1 MAGVGSD
8 RDRGRFFSHMS
19 ESRQALFVKN
29 FTKSA
34 CPAFWEGEKP
44 REQPLETLF
53 EQLNAALKVRLC
65 IAGHTGSTSPP
76 ARASFAVMLTASRLI
91 FPALIALLSC
101 AHAASKSRPVS
112 AAGKPNVLFIIAD
125 DLRDYAAWMRG
136 HPQSVTP
143 NMDRLAKMGM
153 RFTNAHCNYALCNP
167 SRTSL
172 LTGMLPSSSGVFGN
186 EQDWRRSV
194 QIAGKPTLPE
204 HFKAMGYTTVAAG
217 KIFHANHGGPEGRLT
232 GWHGGRRGFEQDSA
246 WNLRFPQPG
255 VQIPDL
261 PVHTGQNF
269 NGLNI
274 WHWDWGGIPV
284 AEEKTDDGQIAAF
297 AAEFL
302 TQKQKKPF
310 FLALGLYRPHSPW
323 YVPQKYF
330 DSLPLDSI
338 KLPEVKADDLDDV
351 PAIAK
356 THLSKEG
363 YHKLILEKNL
373 WKDAVRAYLASV
385 AFCDAM
391 LGRILAAVES
401 GPNAKNT
408 IIVFT
413 SDHGWYL
420 GEKQMWHKGRL
431 WEPATRVPLSIY
443 APGITQPDSLSAQP
457 VALID
462 LYPTL
467 CDLTRL
473 PLPRHLDGSSLKP
486 LLLDPAAKRDHPA
499 VTCMGGGKNAGY
511 AARDERWRYIRYA
524 DGSEELYDHQTDP
537 HEWTNLAAEPE
548 HAAQKTALAAF
559 FPKEFKSALRP
570 AAEIIG
576 AVSPSGSDD
585 LTLNIGDT
593 ISAAEAPKLQGRG
606 VFIDAAFEFDPLVDQ
621 DSTLL
626 AQGDDQ
632 SGYVLHMVASQP
644 TLTVF
649 VDGRE
654 KTISGAALEKGR
666 VNIRVQI
673 DTGGVITIAVPGHS
687 EVLAVAP
694 FEQGFPQEP
703 KTGIAVGQSFGILKV
718 AKYPNSTPFDGQVYR
733 LHLTIL
739 PPHQTS
745 PASAPQAPDQ
755 NH

>member
-1 MAGVGSD
+1 MLSRSCILLFSFALLAVPAGV
-8 RDRGRFFSHMS
+8 
-19 ESRQALFVKN
+19 AAKPKAKVI
-29 FTKSA
+29 SA
-34 CPAFWEGEKP
+34 
-44 REQPLETLF
+44 Q
-53 EQLNAALKVRLC
+53 
-65 IAGHTGSTSPP
+65 
-76 ARASFAVMLTASRLI
+76 
-91 FPALIALLSC
+91 
-101 AHAASKSRPVS
+101 
-112 AAGKPNVLFIIAD
+112 GKPNVLFIIAD
-125 DLRDYAAWMRG
+125 DLRDYAAWMGG

-194 QIAGKPTLPE
+194 QIVGKPTLPE
-204 HFKAMGYTTVAAG
+204 YFKTQGYTTAAAG
-217 KIFHANHGGPEGRLT
+217 KIFHANHGGPEGRLA
-232 GWHGGRRGFEQDSA
+232 GWHGGRRGFEQDAA
-246 WNLRFPQPG
+246 WDLRFPQAG

-274 WHWDWGGIPV
+274 WHWDWAGIPV
-284 AEEKTDDGQIAAF
+284 EDDKTDDGQIATF

-330 DSLPLDSI
+330 DALPLDSI
-338 KLPEVKADDLDDV
+338 KLPEVKEGDLDDV

-356 THLSKEG
+356 SHLKEG

-373 WKDAVRAYLASV
+373 WKDAVRAYLANV

-391 LGRILAAVES
+391 LGRILEAVEK
-401 GPNAKNT
+401 GPNAANT

-420 GEKQMWHKGRL
+420 GEKQMWHKGKL
-431 WEPATRVPLSIY
+431 WEPTTRVPLSIY
-443 APGITQPDSLSAQP
+443 APGVTQPDSLSAQP

-467 CDLTRL
+467 CDLTKL
-473 PLPRHLDGSSLKP
+473 PLPEHLDGDSLKP
-486 LLLDPAAKRDHPA
+486 LLQDPAKKRDHPA
-499 VTCMGGGKNAGY
+499 VTCMSGGKNAGY

-524 DGSEELYDHQTDP
+524 DGSEELYDHQADP
-537 HEWTNLAAEPE
+537 HEWTNLAAKPE
-548 HAAQKTALAAF
+548 HAALKATLAGF
-559 FPKEFKSALRP
+559 FPKEFKSAVRP

-576 AVSPSGSDD
+576 PASPAGSVD
-585 LTLNIGDT
+585 LMLNIGDVL
-593 ISAAEAPKLQGRG
+593 SAADAPKLQGRG
-606 VFIDAAFEFDPLVDQ
+606 VFMDASFEFDPQVDQ

-626 AQGDDQ
+626 AQGDEQ
-632 SGYVLHMVASQP
+632 SGYALHLVAAQP

-649 VDGRE
+649 ANG
-654 KTISGAALEKGR
+654 KSTSISGAALEKGR
-666 VNIRVQI
+666 VNIRSQI
-673 DTGGVITIAVPGHS
+673 DTGGVITLAVPGHS
-687 EVLAVAP
+687 EVLGVAP

-703 KTGIAVGQSFGILKV
+703 KAGIAAGQSFGLLKL
-718 AKYPNSTPFDGQVYR
+718 AQHPNSTPFDGVVYR
-733 LHLTIL
+733 LKLTIL
-739 PPHQTS
+739 PPHKV
-745 PASAPQAPDQ
+745 SAPPAAPAPDKDP
-755 NH
+755 

>member
-1 MAGVGSD
+1 
-8 RDRGRFFSHMS
+8 MS
-19 ESRQALFVKN
+19 FHSCIVLFAFALLAASADAAVKS
-29 FTKSA
+29 KA
-34 CPAFWEGEKP
+34 KVVPADAAEKP
-44 REQPLETLF
+44 K
-53 EQLNAALKVRLC
+53 AKV
-65 IAGHTGSTSPP
+65 
-76 ARASFAVMLTASRLI
+76 
-91 FPALIALLSC
+91 
-101 AHAASKSRPVS
+101 VS
-112 AAGKPNVLFIIAD
+112 ADGKPNVVFIIAD
-125 DLRDYAAWMRG
+125 DLRDYAGWMGG

-153 RFTNAHCNYALCNP
+153 RFNNAHCNYALCNP

-204 HFKAMGYTTVAAG
+204 YFKAQGYMTAAAG

-232 GWHGGRRGFEQDSA
+232 GWHGGRRGFELDAA
-246 WNLRFPQPG
+246 WDLRFPQKG

-284 AEEKTDDGQIAAF
+284 AEEKTDDGQIAGF
-297 AAEFL
+297 AADFL
-302 TQKQKKPF
+302 AKKQEQPF

-330 DSLPLDSI
+330 DALPLDSI
-338 KLPEVKADDLDDV
+338 KLPEVKVDDLDDV
-351 PAIAK
+351 PEIAK
-356 THLSKEG
+356 THLKEG
-363 YHKLILEKNL
+363 LHQLILEKNL
-373 WKDAVRAYLASV
+373 WKDAVRAYLANV

-391 LGRILAAVES
+391 LGRILAAVET

-431 WEPATRVPLSIY
+431 WEATTRVPLSIY
-443 APGITQPDSLSAQP
+443 APGVTKPDSVSSQA

-467 CDLTRL
+467 CDLTQL
-473 PLPRHLDGSSLKP
+473 PLPEHLDGSSLKP
-486 LLLDPAAKRDHPA
+486 LLVDPTAKRDRPA
-499 VTCMGGGKNAGY
+499 ITCMGGGPNAGY

-537 HEWTNLAAEPE
+537 NEWTNLAAKPE
-548 HAAQKTALAAF
+548 HVALKAKLAGF
-559 FPKEFKSALRP
+559 FPKEFKSAVRP
-570 AAEIIG
+570 VAEIIG
-576 AVSPSGSDD
+576 AASPAGSVD
-585 LTLNIGDT
+585 LALNIGDVL
-593 ISAAEAPKLQGRG
+593 SAADAPKLQGRG
-606 VFIDAAFEFDPLVDQ
+606 VFMDASFEYDPLVDQ

-626 AQGDDQ
+626 AQGDEQ
-632 SGYVLHMVASQP
+632 CGYVLHLVASQP

-649 VDGRE
+649 TNGQST
-654 KTISGAALEKGR
+654 TISGAPLEKGR
-666 VNIRVQI
+666 VNIRAQI
-673 DTGGVITIAVPGHS
+673 DTGGVITLAVPGHS
-687 EVLAVAP
+687 EVLGVAP
-694 FEQGFPQEP
+694 FEQGFPQEA
-703 KTGIAVGQSFGILKV
+703 KSGLAAGQSFGILKA
-718 AKYPNSTPFDGQVYR
+718 AKYPNSTPFDGVVYR
-733 LHLTIL
+733 LNLTIL
-739 PPHQTS
+739 PPHKAAAT
-745 PASAPQAPDQ
+745 PAAQAVEKPQ
-755 NH
+755 

>member
-1 MAGVGSD
+1 
-8 RDRGRFFSHMS
+8 
-19 ESRQALFVKN
+19 
-29 FTKSA
+29 
-34 CPAFWEGEKP
+34 
-44 REQPLETLF
+44 
-53 EQLNAALKVRLC
+53 
-65 IAGHTGSTSPP
+65 
-76 ARASFAVMLTASRLI
+76 MLTARRLTL
-91 FPALIALLSC
+91 FALFALTFSLG
-101 AHAASKSRPVS
+101 AAPRPRPVS
-112 AAGKPNVLFIIAD
+112 ADGKPNVLFIIAD
-125 DLRDYAAWMRG
+125 DLRDYAGWMGG

-194 QIAGKPTLPE
+194 QIIGKSTLPE
-204 HFKAMGYTTVAAG
+204 HFKAQGFTTAAAG

-232 GWHGGRRGFEQDSA
+232 GWHGGRRGFELDSA
-246 WNLRFPQPG
+246 WDQRFPQTG

-284 AEEKTDDGQIAAF
+284 AEEKTDDGQIATF

-302 TQKQKKPF
+302 THKQEKPF

-330 DSLPLDSI
+330 DALPLDSI

-351 PAIAK
+351 PDIAK
-356 THLSKEG
+356 THLKEG
-363 YHKLILEKNL
+363 YHQMIVEKNL
-373 WKDAVRAYLASV
+373 WKDAVRAYLANV

-391 LGRILAAVES
+391 LGRILAAVEA

-420 GEKQMWHKGRL
+420 GEKQMWHKGKL
-431 WEPATRVPLSIY
+431 WEATTRVPLSIY
-443 APGITQPDSLSAQP
+443 APGVTRPDSASSQP
-457 VALID
+457 VALVD

-467 CDLTRL
+467 CDLTQL
-473 PLPRHLDGSSLKP
+473 PLPEHLDGSSLKP
-486 LLLDPAAKRDHPA
+486 LLLDPAAKRDRPA
-499 VTCMGGGKNAGY
+499 ITCMGGGQNVGY

-537 HEWTNLAAEPE
+537 HEWTNLASKPE
-548 HAAQKTALAAF
+548 HAALKSSLAAF
-559 FPKEFKSALRP
+559 FPKEFKSASRP
-570 AAEIIG
+570 AVEIVG
-576 AVSPSGSDD
+576 APSPSGSAD
-585 LTLNIGDT
+585 LVLNIGDVLT
-593 ISAAEAPKLQGRG
+593 AAEAPKLQGRG

-626 AQGDDQ
+626 AQGDEQ
-632 SGYVLHMVASQP
+632 SGYVLHLVASQP

-649 VDGRE
+649 VNG
-654 KTISGAALEKGR
+654 KSTIISGAALEKGR
-666 VNIRVQI
+666 FNIRVQI
-673 DTGGVITIAVPGHS
+673 DTGGVITLAVPGHS
-687 EVLAVAP
+687 EVLGVAP
-694 FEQGFPQEP
+694 FEQGFPKEP
-703 KTGIAVGQSFGILKV
+703 QSGIVAGQSFGILKA
-718 AKYPNSTPFDGQVYR
+718 AKYPNSTPFDGVVYR
-733 LHLTIL
+733 LNLTIL
-739 PPHQTS
+739 PPHNAVAA
-745 PASAPQAPDQ
+745 PAPQEPDKK
-755 NH
+755 NP